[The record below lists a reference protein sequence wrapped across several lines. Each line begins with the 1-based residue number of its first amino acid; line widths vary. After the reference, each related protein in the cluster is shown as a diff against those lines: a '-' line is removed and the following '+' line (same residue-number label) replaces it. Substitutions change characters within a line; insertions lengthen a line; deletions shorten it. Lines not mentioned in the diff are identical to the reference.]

1 MDLSMITLADNLW
14 VIICAALVFFMQP
27 GFSMLESGMTRE
39 KNSINVAIKNL
50 TDIGLSSVMY
60 WICGFAFMFGSSK
73 AGFIGLSHFFPGFTG
88 EDHYNLAV
96 FLLFQMMFCSTSATI
111 GSGAV
116 ADRMKYSSYIV
127 TTILI
132 SSVIYPVFGHWA
144 WGGLQGA
151 SISSGT
157 GWLSA
162 LGFVDFAGSTVVHSV
177 GGYVGLAGIII
188 LGSRKGRFTKDGKS
202 NEIQGSNIPL
212 AVAGV
217 FILWFG
223 WIGFNGG
230 STLAFNGQV
239 PGIILNTCLA
249 SASGLIFSLALG
261 WIMTGIPNVNF
272 VLNGSLAGLVAIT
285 AGCHAV
291 SPAEAIIIGA
301 VGGAVM
307 LFCTKLLDALKLD
320 DAVGAI
326 PVHLAAGIWGTLAVG
341 IFGDPAVLMTDPV
354 MGSQFLAQLI
364 GVASCGVWAFGLAFI
379 SLKIVNAIHP
389 MRVSSVDEDA
399 GLNIAEHGA
408 STQIFDLYSKMES
421 QAETGDLS
429 VRLPEDHFTEIGQ
442 IAHLYNKVMDNLE
455 GSTIAK
461 SEYDEILTNVSDGL
475 LLINEDCTV
484 CPNYSAA
491 SERLLCCRDLE
502 GRSFLLLMSR
512 FLGEQKLKGL
522 QEFLPV
528 LFNMNYKNGSLDRLN
543 PLGTIDVAV
552 HRKVPGTDTVFTER
566 RKLSFIF
573 KRIYDKHKTKI
584 LHSMVIIKEI
594 KECKTSA

>member
-1 MDLSMITLADNLW
+1 MELTMLADNLW

-27 GFSMLESGMTRE
+27 GFSMVESGMTRE

-50 TDIGLSSVMY
+50 TDIGISSAMY

-73 AGFIGLSHFFPGFTG
+73 AGFIGLSHFVPGFTG

-111 GSGAV
+111 VSGAV
-116 ADRMKYSSYIV
+116 AERMKYSSYIIA
-127 TTILI
+127 TLLI
-132 SSVIYPVFGHWA
+132 SSIIYPVFGHWA
-144 WGGLQGA
+144 WGGLQGSA
-151 SISSGT
+151 VSYGR
-157 GWLSA
+157 GWLNS

-188 LGSRKGRFTKDGKS
+188 LGARKGRFSKDGKS

-230 STLAFNGQV
+230 STLAFNSQV

-249 SASGLIFSLALG
+249 SASGMVVTLAAG
-261 WIMTGIPNVNF
+261 WSITKIPNVNF

-291 SPAEAIIIGA
+291 SPIEAVLIGGIGGII
-301 VGGAVM
+301 M
-307 LFCTKLLDALKLD
+307 LLCTKLLDVVRLD
-320 DAVGAI
+320 DAVGAV

-341 IFGDPAVLMTDPV
+341 IFGDPEILQTAPVL
-354 MGSQFLAQLI
+354 GSQLLAQLI
-364 GVASCGVWAFGLAFI
+364 GIASCGLWSFGLAFVVF
-379 SLKIVNAIHP
+379 KIVNAIRP
-389 MRVSSVDEDA
+389 MRVSSAEEDA

-408 STQIFDLYSKMES
+408 STQIFDLYSKMEN

-429 VRLPEDHFTEIGQ
+429 IRLEEDQFTEIGQ
-442 IAHLYNKVMDNLE
+442 IAHLYNRVMDNLE

-461 SEYDEILTNVSDGL
+461 GEYDEILSNISDGL
-475 LLINEDCTV
+475 LLINEDYTV

-491 SERLLCCRDLE
+491 AEKLLCCRDLE
-502 GRSFLLLMSR
+502 GRSFLLLLSR

-528 LFNMNYKNGSLDRLN
+528 LFNMNYKNASLDRLN
-543 PLGTIDVAV
+543 PLGTIEIAV
-552 HRKVPGTDTVFTER
+552 HRKVTGSDAVFTER
-566 RKLSFIF
+566 KKLSFVF
-573 KRIYDKHKTKI
+573 KRIYDKHKTRVI
-584 LHSMVIIKEI
+584 HAMVIVKEI

>member
-1 MDLSMITLADNLW
+1 MDLAMVSLADNLW
-14 VIICAALVFFMQP
+14 VVICAALVFFMQP
-27 GFSMLESGMTRE
+27 GFSMVESGMTRE

-50 TDIGLSSVMY
+50 TDIGLSSAMY

-73 AGFIGLSHFFPGFTG
+73 AGFIGISHFFPEFTG
-88 EDHYNLAV
+88 EDHYSLAV

-111 GSGAV
+111 VSGAV
-116 ADRMKYSSYIV
+116 AERMKYSSYIV
-127 TTILI
+127 TTMII
-132 SSVIYPVFGHWA
+132 SAVIYPIFGHWA

-188 LGSRKGRFTKDGKS
+188 LGPRKGRFSKDGKS

-230 STLAFNGQV
+230 STLAFNNQV

-249 SASGLIFSLALG
+249 AASGLILSLAAG
-261 WIMTGIPNVNF
+261 WIMSGIPNVNF

-291 SPAEAIIIGA
+291 TALEAIIIGG
-301 VGGAVM
+301 VGGIVM
-307 LFCTKLLDALKLD
+307 LLCTKILDSLKLD

-341 IFGDPAVLMTDPV
+341 IFGDAEILMTDPI

-364 GVASCGVWAFGLAFI
+364 GVASCAVWAFGLAFI
-379 SLKIVNAIHP
+379 SLKILNAIHY
-389 MRVSSVDEDA
+389 MRVSSADEDA

-408 STQIFDLYSKMES
+408 STQIFELYSKMEA
-421 QAETGDLS
+421 QAENGDLS
-429 VRLPEDHFTEIGQ
+429 IRLPEDHFTEIGQ
-442 IAHLYNKVMDNLE
+442 IAHLYNKVMSNLE

-461 SEYDEILTNVSDGL
+461 NEYDEILTNVSDGL
-475 LLINEDCTV
+475 LLINEDGSV
-484 CPNYSAA
+484 CPNYSSAA
-491 SERLLCCRDLE
+491 ERLLCCRDLE
-502 GRSFLLLMSR
+502 GRSFLLLLSR
-512 FLGEQKLKGL
+512 FLTEQKLKGL

-528 LFNMNYKNGSLDRLN
+528 LFNTNYKNASIDRLN
-543 PLGTIDVAV
+543 PLGTIEIVI
-552 HRKVPGTDTVFTER
+552 HRKVPESEAVFTER
-566 RKLSFIF
+566 RRLSFVF
-573 KRIYDKHKTKI
+573 KRIYDKHKTKV
-584 LHSMVIIKEI
+584 LHGMIIIKEI
-594 KECKTSA
+594 KDCKTS